1 MNSLV
6 RLVSL
11 GSLDSSLLYES
22 DFFCFPPQKKNMHSL
37 SEQKR
42 PITVKK
48 RPSAV
53 QSFSPQKRSSAKK
66 ICTLSLPPPKYPPSP
81 SMLKVS
87 CSVSAR
93 GGGDGVRRCGEGG
106 GWSEEVRG
114 GAEVRMIAHRVYAKS
129 LGTRLGTGFSLGT
142 ISSNGLLLIT
152 YNSLGLMH
160 RV

>member
-1 MNSLV
+1 
-6 RLVSL
+6 
-11 GSLDSSLLYES
+11 
-22 DFFCFPPQKKNMHSL
+22 
-37 SEQKR
+37 
-42 PITVKK
+42 
-48 RPSAV
+48 
-53 QSFSPQKRSSAKK
+53 
-66 ICTLSLPPPKYPPSP
+66 
-81 SMLKVS
+81 MLKVS

-142 ISSNGLLLIT
+142 ISFNGLLLIT